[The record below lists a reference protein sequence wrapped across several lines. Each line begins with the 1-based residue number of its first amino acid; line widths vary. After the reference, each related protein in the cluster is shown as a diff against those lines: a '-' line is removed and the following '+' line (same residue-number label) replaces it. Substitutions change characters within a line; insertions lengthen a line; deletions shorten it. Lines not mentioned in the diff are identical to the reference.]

1 MAYTLVGS
9 RYIGTGALPPPVAGY
24 DAVDTTTGNRYDANT
39 SATAWNLVGSVNQT
53 NEGMLP
59 LTGGT
64 MTGAITGATGWAPL
78 DSPNFTTSAKLG
90 GLDLVTSTTL
100 STAITNVN
108 NGISTKVT
116 SAVASLSAGISVKGS
131 VSIGTG
137 ILTFSGTTPQTIPLP
152 TYLDGTMATAID
164 CKWVIGLVGGVWPCG
179 RSDPNGDTTLLNT
192 FTPSSNTGYCVLKD
206 NGGIY
211 YSTQVWYL
219 IIAVKP

>member
-1 MAYTLVGS
+1 MAYVLTGT
-9 RYIGTGALPPPVAGY
+9 RYIGTGALPTPVAGY

-39 SATAWNLVGSVNQT
+39 SATAWNLVGNVNQT

-108 NGISTKVT
+108 NGISPKIT
-116 SAVASLSAGISVKGS
+116 SAVASLSAGISVNSSIAKAKG
-131 VSIGTG
+131 
-137 ILTFSGTTPQTIPLP
+137 
-152 TYLDGTMATAID
+152 
-164 CKWVIGLVGGVWPCG
+164 
-179 RSDPNGDTTLLNT
+179 TL
-192 FTPSSNTGYCVLKD
+192 TPSSVGATITVPPPTYSDGTTANIADCVWSIGVYSIPDQGNGLKSIAIT
-206 NGGIY
+206 NPGGANVY
-211 YSTQVWYL
+211 TAVATRDDGVQTSPTMSYV
-219 IIAVKP
+219 IIGVKP